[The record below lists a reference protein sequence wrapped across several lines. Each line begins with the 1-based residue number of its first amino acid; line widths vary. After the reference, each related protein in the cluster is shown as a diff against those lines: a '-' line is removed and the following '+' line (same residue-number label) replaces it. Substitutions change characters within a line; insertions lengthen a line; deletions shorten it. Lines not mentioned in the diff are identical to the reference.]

1 MCRAEKIGILGRPLS
16 YRVRRD
22 TTAAAAAVVLLSL
35 FRFVRFDD
43 VNRSVCV

>member
-22 TTAAAAAVVLLSL
+22 TTAAAAVVLLSL